1 MILYQQLKNFSIY
14 TNKKLLVLFLLGFA
28 AGLPLLLTAGTLF
41 LWLKEVGVDIRTIG
55 LFALVGLS
63 YNLKFLWAPLMDN
76 LKIPFLTDYLGRRR
90 SWILLTQIFLI
101 LSLIFL
107 GYSNPS
113 VDPKLTVLA
122 AVLVAF
128 FSASQDIV
136 IDAFRVESL
145 EKKLYGAG
153 AAMYVNGY
161 RIGMLSAGAG
171 ALYLASFYEWHVVY
185 IIMSLQ
191 ILIGIFTILLSK
203 EPEQSSLINMQEK
216 KKPLQWFKYSVINPF
231 LDFIKRGNW
240 IIILFFVVLYKF
252 GDALVSVMSMPFY
265 DDMGFSKVQIANVS
279 KIFGLVA
286 IFLGAFIGGVLVKQ
300 LGIFKSL
307 LIGGILQM
315 LSNLFYAI
323 QAYLGND
330 IGFLIVTIGFMNI
343 ASGMGTAAFVAYLS
357 SLCNIRYT
365 ATQYAL
371 LSSLDSLGR
380 TLLSAPSGYI
390 FAAIGWIHFFIF
402 TSIAAIPGI
411 YLLIILKKKNSQ
423 F

>member
-1 MILYQQLKNFSIY
+1 MILSQQLKNFSIY
-14 TNKKLLVLFLLGFA
+14 TDKKLLTLFLLGFA

-41 LWLKEVGVDIRTIG
+41 LWLKEVEVDIKTIG

-113 VDPKLTVLA
+113 VDPKLTALA

-252 GDALVSVMSMPFY
+252 GDALVSAMSMPFY
-265 DDMGFSKVQIANVS
+265 DDMGFSKIQIANIS

-286 IFLGAFIGGVLVKQ
+286 IFLGAFVGGVLVKQ

-390 FAAIGWIHFFIF
+390 VAAIGWIYFFIF